1 MVRHRSPL
9 ERRIRQLEEQLASG
23 SLDVASRDPDV
34 GIDLSALTLEKL
46 KWLIAPY
53 TEMGAMTE
61 TERMKLDREMP
72 LVCEEFMRR
81 VNEKREEKHD
91 R

>member
-1 MVRHRSPL
+1 MASLIGRLRK
-9 ERRIRQLEEQLASG
+9 LEEQMGPRHA
-23 SLDVASRDPDV
+23 ARDPDV
-34 GIDLSALTLEKL
+34 GIDLSALALDEL

-53 TEMGAMTE
+53 TEAGAMTE
-61 TERMKLDREMP
+61 PERMELDREMP

>member
-1 MVRHRSPL
+1 MASLIGRLPK
-9 ERRIRQLEEQLASG
+9 LEEQMGPRHAP
-23 SLDVASRDPDV
+23 RDPD
-34 GIDLSALTLEKL
+34 GIDLSALTLEGL

-53 TEMGAMTE
+53 TEMVALTE
-61 TERMKLDREMP
+61 TERMELDREMP
-72 LVCEEFMRR
+72 LVCEEFVRR